1 MAFLH
6 FNAGDFS
13 EENDNVFIGN
23 QADQENLGG
32 QNVVIGSGAG
42 VINGGAP
49 ILNLDGRVLIGYQA
63 GLDNDNN
70 NILAIENSSSVS
82 PLIGGDFG
90 TNRVGIN
97 VDISNTAN
105 LTHTLTVNGNVKVET
120 LMNLKPSNA
129 PLIPAE
135 GDVYYDVTL
144 KKVRVWT
151 GLVWENLN

>member
-1 MAFLH
+1 M
-6 FNAGDFS
+6 
-13 EENDNVFIGN
+13 
-23 QADQENLGG
+23 
-32 QNVVIGSGAG
+32 
-42 VINGGAP
+42 
-49 ILNLDGRVLIGYQA
+49 
-63 GLDNDNN
+63 
-70 NILAIENSSSVS
+70 AIENSSSVS

-97 VDISNTAN
+97 VDVSNTAN